1 MSKTPEEQILLFLPP
16 PPPTSTPVP
25 SDDPAF
31 VEKEEIYDDVIGTV
45 VIRYSQE
52 ILEQLNIQQCTK
64 MN

>member
-1 MSKTPEEQILLFLPP
+1 MSKTPEEQILLLPP

-25 SDDPAF
+25 FDDPAF

-64 MN
+64 TN